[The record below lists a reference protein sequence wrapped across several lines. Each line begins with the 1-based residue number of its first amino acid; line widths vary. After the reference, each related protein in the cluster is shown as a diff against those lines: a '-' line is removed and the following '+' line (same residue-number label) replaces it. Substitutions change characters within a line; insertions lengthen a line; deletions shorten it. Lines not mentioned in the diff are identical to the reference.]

1 MIDIDKNS
9 LPYQSKINYHM
20 IKYLR
25 LCRNMNQEQFG
36 QVCKIDQS
44 VLARLESGVIE
55 LSINYESRILNGCR
69 TLNVSELEMASVKR
83 IVELKQQKGI
93 L

>member
-1 MIDIDKNS
+1 
-9 LPYQSKINYHM
+9 
-20 IKYLR
+20 
-25 LCRNMNQEQFG
+25 MNQEQFG